1 MINTALEPLYS
12 RVFGYRERIYK
23 YFQSSSLSVYFLF
36 QDSIPVGVSLFLLR
50 MLYIDWVP
58 VFCWRIGFKCFGIK
72 GPSIFVVRVILWLF
86 KYILVD
92 LVIP

>member
-23 YFQSSSLSVYFLF
+23 YFLPVLITKFIFLF

-58 VFCWRIGFKCFGIK
+58 GLLEDR
-72 GPSIFVVRVILWLF
+72 L
-86 KYILVD
+86 
-92 LVIP
+92 

>member
-12 RVFGYRERIYK
+12 RVFSYRERIYK
-23 YFQSSSLSVYFLF
+23 IFFQSSSLSVYFLF

-50 MLYIDWVP
+50 MLYKDWVP
-58 VFCWRIGFKCFGIK
+58 VFCWRIGLGIE

>member
-1 MINTALEPLYS
+1 MWMMPLHLHVNQKSDYD
-12 RVFGYRERIYK
+12 YDDD
-23 YFQSSSLSVYFLF
+23 SSPHHLVYIFLF

-50 MLYIDWVP
+50 ILYIDWVP
-58 VFCWRIGFKCFGIK
+58 VFWWRIGFKCFGIQ